1 MSLRES
7 VNPRNN
13 AFGGGTLARATPPT
27 SVGGV
32 FQSAGATG
40 FTAPGVPGIVSARN
54 NSGSNVRVPYARV
67 VPLHSH
73 DALQVTDA
81 MGFDKKTMEYEGLKQ
96 GEVAWVLGQAY
107 ARATANTFEGNF
119 RKQSDDPDGSAT
131 RPAIKSTLNPVTAMG
146 HGPDRMQRLAY
157 TGYVEAHFK
166 DRVGRQDLNLLKFDF
181 MNDELST
188 QLGSEFA
195 LWKKRGVA
203 VGNLFAMPD
212 LAWALQ
218 TPIVG
223 SAAQQVSN
231 FMIQGLFAMERGP
244 FLRSIGT
251 DHRPITVSTDRSND
265 LASQM
270 TVDRHLGSGLAQE
283 GLALLLKSAG
293 VFNWVPDGVCL
304 SKYET
309 GPDAISDAYMDARAS
324 QLFNVAVQGP
334 AITNTWSNDSMMST
348 LPMDKVFVVVV
359 GDLWYTTGLTT
370 GDTSV
375 DAARK
380 FSTALKG
387 AKKGKLDGVT
397 MGNGTPSNFGTDEA
411 ANTTIVGL
419 YKKWVTAAADQKSAT
434 WAAYTAALN
443 TVEPVSAMNPK
454 GAFDQ
459 AAKQLRNGTR
469 GVTSAHLTNL
479 RLMRV
484 TSSFLINNSH
494 YKGPQKRGDLYYDS
508 RMSRCGLPFSYNDDE
523 DSGVAS
529 YILGGWCVGTVID
542 AAASRAAFNNFGV
555 RTSASAMA
563 ININVNVEWW
573 DADKLYQHYQDK
585 ESYLE
590 ASPSGSTTQRDQK
603 DVVPDAASSLDDD
616 LSV

>member
-7 VNPRNN
+7 VTPRNN

-27 SVGGV
+27 SVGGA
-32 FQSAGATG
+32 FQSAGAAG

-73 DALQVTDA
+73 DALQVKDE
-81 MGFDKKTMEYEGLKQ
+81 MGLDRKRDTMEYEGLKQ
-96 GEVAWVLGQAY
+96 GEVAWVLGHAY
-107 ARATANTFEGNF
+107 ASKDFEGEF
-119 RKQSDDPDGSAT
+119 RKRANPDKEDKRQPIVSA
-131 RPAIKSTLNPVTAMG
+131 LNPVTAMG

-157 TGYVEAHFK
+157 TGYVEAHFEE
-166 DRVGRQDLNLLKFDF
+166 RIGRQDLNLLEFDF
-181 MNDELST
+181 MAEPLST
-188 QLGSEFA
+188 QLGSELAF
-195 LWKKRGVA
+195 WKTRGVA
-203 VGNLFAMPD
+203 VGDLFAMPD

-218 TPIVG
+218 TPVVAPTAPQVG
-223 SAAQQVSN
+223 DI
-231 FMIQGLFAMERGP
+231 MMQGLFAMERGP

-251 DHRPITVSTDRSND
+251 NHRPITVSLDGSND

-283 GLALLLKSAG
+283 GLALLLKSVG

-334 AITNTWSNDSMMST
+334 AITNTWSSDSMMST

-359 GDLWYTTGLTT
+359 GDLWYTTGESASSNVKTATAFSGELKNDPGSKVTMT
-370 GDTSV
+370 NAFPADNGLADAQGNPVVAAYNDWV
-375 DAARK
+375 DAA
-380 FSTALKG
+380 
-387 AKKGKLDGVT
+387 D
-397 MGNGTPSNFGTDEA
+397 TDKPA
-411 ANTTIVGL
+411 A
-419 YKKWVTAAADQKSAT
+419 WAT
-434 WAAYTAALN
+434 YTAALN
-443 TVEPVSAMNPK
+443 TVTPDGAMNT
-454 GAFDQ
+454 GAEFDQ
-459 AAKQLRNGTR
+459 EARDLRNGDR
-469 GVTSAHLTNL
+469 SVGSAHLTNL

-494 YKGPQKRGDLYYDS
+494 YKGPQNPGDLYYNS
-508 RMSRCGLPFSYNDDE
+508 RASRCGLPFSYNDGTK
-523 DSGVAS
+523 SGVAS
-529 YILGGWCVGTVID
+529 YILGGWCIGTVID

-585 ESYLE
+585 ESY
-590 ASPSGSTTQRDQK
+590 ADITKRSGTTAQRDQPP
-603 DVVPDAASSLDDD
+603 VPVRSELSLDVDD
-616 LSV
+616 VP